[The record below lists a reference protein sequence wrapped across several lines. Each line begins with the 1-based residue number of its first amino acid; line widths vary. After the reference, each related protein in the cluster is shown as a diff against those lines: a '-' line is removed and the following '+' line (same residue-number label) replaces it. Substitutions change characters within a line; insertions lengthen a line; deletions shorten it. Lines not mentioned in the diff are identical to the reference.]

1 MPQLLPFCPLGERQL
16 CASGM
21 AVNSSDNTA
30 EIHEEEQ
37 GQALSQ
43 RSLPQSSPT
52 REVRTCVFVPM

>member
-43 RSLPQSSPT
+43 RSLP
-52 REVRTCVFVPM
+52 

>member
-21 AVNSSDNTA
+21 AVNNSNNTA

-43 RSLPQSSPT
+43 HSLPQSSPT
-52 REVRTCVFVPM
+52 HEVRTCVFVPM